1 MVTPTLRVQEKVY
14 LMAIKK
20 PHWELLFTSYHLN
33 CQTSGQRTFQLE
45 CFPSEKKNCQPLEQS
60 RSLGKVFFFVRT
72 STCNLQGAKSI
83 NKLTL
88 GFHALRFTFSFK
100 FVIKKSVFENPAN
113 ILIAVLRA
121 MAPYLVRHFRFQ
133 GPFNDLEK
141 CRNFLQHGNF
151 CSILFRCIEAK
162 MYAS

>member
-1 MVTPTLRVQEKVY
+1 
-14 LMAIKK
+14 MAIKK

-33 CQTSGQRTFQLE
+33 GQTLGQEFSTRLFSKRKQ
-45 CFPSEKKNCQPLEQS
+45 NCQPLEQS
-60 RSLGKVFFFVRT
+60 RRSLEKVFFVRT
-72 STCNLQGAKSI
+72 STWNLQGAKRI

-88 GFHALRFTFSFK
+88 GFHAPRLTFSFK

-133 GPFNDLEK
+133 EPFNDLEK